1 MDVDTVPISE
11 EEFAVQSNSNNKDV
25 AALSNAAAQP
35 KSMPPVQQHT
45 SRPARPKPAVK
56 RRR

>member
-1 MDVDTVPISE
+1 MDVDTVPIPE
-11 EEFAVQSNSNNKDV
+11 EEFAFESNSNKEGV

-35 KSMPPVQQHT
+35 KRMPPVQQPT